1 MLICLLHAAVLENIV
16 FDEHTREVDYT
27 DKSVTGMPF
36 FFLKKKWNLLL
47 FIHWFICWFSS
58 CWQRTPGLPIQLS
71 TSPMQRYHVLVHTRR
86 MSSFWLVML
95 LVFFLLWASWALLRP
110 CTISSVATLHWYHTT
125 IYIYIYLLCETN
137 PSWET
142 NVYIYLWCFFKSG
155 CGHRGRRQRAT
166 GNILCLFRGSVYN
179 APPYQV
185 CCNAGWEDA
194 EVWGNRMACQH
205 WLVWWKVW
213 NIDLWYSWSSLDS
226 WFVSTF

>member
-1 MLICLLHAAVLENIV
+1 M
-16 FDEHTREVDYT
+16 
-27 DKSVTGMPF
+27 KSLT
-36 FFLKKKWNLLL
+36 
-47 FIHWFICWFSS
+47 IHS
-58 CWQRTPGLPIQLS
+58 
-71 TSPMQRYHVLVHTRR
+71 LVH
-86 MSSFWLVML
+86 L
-95 LVFFLLWASWALLRP
+95 LVFILLAENTRAAYPIEYIPNAKIPCVGPHPKNVILLACDAFGVLPPVSKLSLAQTMYHFISGYTALVPHNNL
-110 CTISSVATLHWYHTT
+110 
-125 IYIYIYLLCETN
+125 YIYLLCETN

-166 GNILCLFRGSVYN
+166 GNILCLFRGSIYN

-226 WFVSTF
+226 WFVSTFLKSKSVFSSGADMAWAIASSCPTQGESSMLYTLAAF